1 MLSYKANNTEI
12 EWTKRTKY
20 TYNISSMWETVE
32 VAKGAH
38 RDVVD
43 PYVVTFKP
51 NHHPLGY
58 PLTG

>member
-1 MLSYKANNTEI
+1 MDKDNQVHLQ
-12 EWTKRTKY
+12 
-20 TYNISSMWETVE
+20 YNISSMWETVE

-38 RDVVD
+38 IDVVD

-58 PLTG
+58 PLTR